1 MISFSV
7 TRGMST
13 EKNENVALTGRQ
25 RTVYSLRDSV
35 NKLIVTFPRTSNFM
49 KNSFSSLE
57 QPAL

>member
-13 EKNENVALTGRQ
+13 EKNENVTLTGRQ

-35 NKLIVTFPRTSNFM
+35 NKLIVTFPRTNFM

>member
-13 EKNENVALTGRQ
+13 KKTENVALTGRQ
-25 RTVYSLRDSV
+25 RQDYSLRDSV
-35 NKLIVTFPRTSNFM
+35 NKLIAPFPRTSFM

>member
-35 NKLIVTFPRTSNFM
+35 NKLIVTFPRTKFM

>member
-35 NKLIVTFPRTSNFM
+35 NKLTVTFPRTNFM
-49 KNSFSSLE
+49 KNSFSPLE

>member
-1 MISFSV
+1 MISLSV

-35 NKLIVTFPRTSNFM
+35 NKLTNFM
-49 KNSFSSLE
+49 KNCFSSLE
-57 QPAL
+57 QPVI

>member
-35 NKLIVTFPRTSNFM
+35 HKLIVTFPRTNFM